1 MCGVSPWWWVVV
13 SDSYDGLVVA
23 YQAMPAGQRKKLGDA
38 LFTMIREGPPASVAF
53 LERVVLDVVS
63 PVRNDEPLP
72 GVADIEEALDAI
84 PAGEFLGLCALLIE
98 MSENWP
104 EASARFLKGLGPM
117 FGESMQRSRKARGP
131 VDPDTQ
137 AFVDVI
143 VGYFDD
149 E

>member
-1 MCGVSPWWWVVV
+1 M
-13 SDSYDGLVVA
+13 SDSYDDLVVA
-23 YQAMPAGQRKKLGDA
+23 YQAMPADERTNLGDA
-38 LFTMIREGPPASVAF
+38 LFTMILDGPPASVAF

-72 GVADIEEALDAI
+72 GVANIEETLDAI
-84 PAGEFLGLCALLIE
+84 ASGEFLSLGLVLCE
-98 MSENWP
+98 MSDNRP
-104 EASARFLKGLGPM
+104 EASARFLRVLGRM

-131 VDPDTQ
+131 LDPDTQ